1 MTRLFYYLAGLLA
14 FICIS
19 WFVLTP
25 AFAQEAGAIIAPS
38 SIWYEVWTIVQP
50 VAVLLVSTVGPVLVA
65 WISAR
70 LISLLKITDE
80 KQRVDIESKLRDAL
94 HQSAANAVRFALAK
108 AGVIHVG
115 GRVSDSILAD
125 AAKYVIEK
133 NPEAIEKLGVNAKA
147 LNEIIMSK
155 LPEMIQGV
163 GVRQVVETAR

>member
-14 FICIS
+14 FVCIS
-19 WFVLTP
+19 WFILTP
-25 AFAQEAGAIIAPS
+25 VFAQGAGAVIAPS

-50 VAVLLVSTVGPVLVA
+50 VMVLLVSTVGPVFVA

-70 LISLLKITDE
+70 VISLLKITDE
-80 KQRVDIESKLRDAL
+80 KQRIDIESKLRDAL

-108 AGVIHVG
+108 AGVIHIG
-115 GRVSDSILAD
+115 GHVSEAIIAD

-133 NPEAIEKLGVNAKA
+133 NPDAIEKLGVNAKA

-155 LPEMIQGV
+155 LPELAQGV
-163 GVRQVVETAR
+163 SFRQVVETPR

>member
-1 MTRLFYYLAGLLA
+1 MTRLSYYLAGLLA

-19 WFVLTP
+19 WFILTP
-25 AFAQEAGAIIAPS
+25 AFAQEAGAVIAPS

-50 VAVLLVSTVGPVLVA
+50 VVVLLFSTVGPVLVA

-70 LISLLKITDE
+70 VISLLAITDE
-80 KQRVDIESKLRDAL
+80 KQRIDIEGKLRDAL

-108 AGVIHVG
+108 AGVIHIG
-115 GRVSDSILAD
+115 GHVSEAIIAD

-133 NPEAIEKLGVNAKA
+133 NPDAIAKLGVNAKA

-163 GVRQVVETAR
+163 SVRQSVETLR

>member
-1 MTRLFYYLAGLLA
+1 MTRLSYYLAGLLA

-19 WFVLTP
+19 WFILTP
-25 AFAQEAGAIIAPS
+25 AFAQEAGAVIAPS

-50 VAVLLVSTVGPVLVA
+50 VVVLLFSTVGPVLVA

-70 LISLLKITDE
+70 VISLLKITDE
-80 KQRVDIESKLRDAL
+80 KQRIDIESKLRDAL

-108 AGVIHVG
+108 AGVIHIG
-115 GRVSDSILAD
+115 GHVSEAIIAD

-133 NPEAIEKLGVNAKA
+133 NPDAIAKLGVNAKA

-155 LPEMIQGV
+155 LPETIQGV
-163 GVRQVVETAR
+163 SVRQSVETLR